1 MTISERPQP
10 GDPRPYEFPSTER
23 FTLGNGLR
31 VIVAPM
37 PRLPL
42 VSILAVVDAGASGD
56 GAGNEGLASLTAA
69 ALAEGAAE
77 RDGPAL
83 AEAFERLGT
92 GLESGAGWDDA
103 TVQLTVTP
111 ARLDDALALLADVLM
126 APRFAEGDVARLK
139 AERLAELLQERVEPR
154 GLADERFAR
163 VVYDESSRYA
173 RAAGG
178 TSASVRALD
187 VAQVRAWHDARYS
200 GATTTLIVTGDVTPE
215 RVRSLVERRLGAWSR
230 PVQRMPAVVVGARS
244 RVRGVHVVSKADAP
258 QSELRVGHL
267 GLPRGHG
274 DYFATVVMN
283 AVLGGLFGSRIN
295 LNLREVHAYTYGAHS
310 AFDWRRAAGP
320 FVVGT
325 AVKTEVTDAA
335 VREILLEID
344 RIRDAEVSMDEME
357 LATKYLGGVFPI
369 RYETTGAVAGAL
381 AMANVYG
388 LDDDYFGTYRDRIAA
403 VTPADVLAA
412 ARAHLHPDELQV
424 LAVGDASA
432 IEGPLAALQ
441 LGVLSVTNADDD
453 EGADA

>member
-126 APRFAEGDVARLK
+126 APRFADGDVARLK

-178 TSASVRALD
+178 TPASVRALD
-187 VAQVRAWHDARYS
+187 AAQVRAWHEARYS

-230 PVQRMPAVVVGARS
+230 PVQRMPAVVVLARS
-244 RVRGVHVVSKADAP
+244 TVRGVHVVAKADAP
-258 QSELRVGHL
+258 QSELRVGHV
-267 GLPRGHG
+267 GLPRAHG
-274 DYFATVVMN
+274 DHFAVVVLN

-344 RIRDAEVSMDEME
+344 RIRDAEVSIDEME